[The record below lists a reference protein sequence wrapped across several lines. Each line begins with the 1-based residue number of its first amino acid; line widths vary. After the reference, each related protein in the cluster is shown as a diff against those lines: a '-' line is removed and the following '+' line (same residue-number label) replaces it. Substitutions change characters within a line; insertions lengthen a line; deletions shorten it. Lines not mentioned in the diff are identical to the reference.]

1 MVEVVDQIRDAAS
14 CLQNL
19 LATFKRLEES
29 NALRVTCNG
38 STTSGLKARVRELEA
53 QVDERAHETARLR
66 GQVHD
71 LEGQIRHV
79 VEQKDVEIAK
89 LHARL
94 ESLDEQLKQAES
106 DREGSDEWTP
116 KSPHH
121 GGSMGYQFEDD
132 FDDDDPPV
140 ASPDAGSPSVRR
152 HRASFSLLQCSS
164 SDNVRDV
171 FIPPHRT
178 IRTKCHA
185 KNNVQMTWTNA
196 SRGPKTILLVK
207 KPNEPTVAHTMR
219 EVATWLMAAKHMRVF
234 LEPVVHAEEGLD
246 GTLTWTDAAD
256 WHDKQHEI
264 DLVVS
269 FGGDGTVL
277 WVSSLFKTNVP
288 PVFSFAMGSLGFL
301 TPFEVA
307 RYEDDSQ
314 IDTTANAMIPIHALN
329 EVVVDRGLGAAL
341 VELDCFCDDVA
352 LTKISADGIII
363 ASPTGSTAYSLS
375 AGGSMTHPSAVLKI
389 VVPATARSSS
399 VMVSF
404 DGKMRVQMN
413 RGDALEVRVSPFP
426 LPSVCN
432 LNENE
437 DWFASVKS
445 NLYWNQRKEI
455 KPFHDVPT

>member
-38 STTSGLKARVRELEA
+38 STTSGLEARVRELEA

-79 VEQKDVEIAK
+79 VEQKDIEIAK

-106 DREGSDEWTP
+106 DREGSDEWTHHADTIPSP

-219 EVATWLMAAKHMRVF
+219 EVATWLMTAKHMRVF
-234 LEPVVHAEEGLD
+234 LEPVVHAEE
-246 GTLTWTDAAD
+246 
-256 WHDKQHEI
+256 
-264 DLVVS
+264 
-269 FGGDGTVL
+269 
-277 WVSSLFKTNVP
+277 
-288 PVFSFAMGSLGFL
+288 
-301 TPFEVA
+301 
-307 RYEDDSQ
+307 
-314 IDTTANAMIPIHALN
+314 
-329 EVVVDRGLGAAL
+329 
-341 VELDCFCDDVA
+341 
-352 LTKISADGIII
+352 
-363 ASPTGSTAYSLS
+363 
-375 AGGSMTHPSAVLKI
+375 
-389 VVPATARSSS
+389 
-399 VMVSF
+399 
-404 DGKMRVQMN
+404 
-413 RGDALEVRVSPFP
+413 
-426 LPSVCN
+426 
-432 LNENE
+432 
-437 DWFASVKS
+437 
-445 NLYWNQRKEI
+445 
-455 KPFHDVPT
+455 

>member
-94 ESLDEQLKQAES
+94 EALDEQLKQAES
-106 DREGSDEWTP
+106 DGEGSDEWTHHADTIPSP

-207 KPNEPTVAHTMR
+207 KPNEPTVAQTMR
-219 EVATWLMAAKHMRVF
+219 EVATWLMTAKHMRVF

-307 RYEDDSQ
+307 RYEDHLSKLIRGGFNLSLRHRLVCTIVRAPTSKVDSQ

-375 AGGSMTHPSAVLKI
+375 AGGSMTHPRYYL
-389 VVPATARSSS
+389 
-399 VMVSF
+399 
-404 DGKMRVQMN
+404 
-413 RGDALEVRVSPFP
+413 
-426 LPSVCN
+426 
-432 LNENE
+432 
-437 DWFASVKS
+437 
-445 NLYWNQRKEI
+445 
-455 KPFHDVPT
+455 

>member
-106 DREGSDEWTP
+106 DREGSDEWT
-116 KSPHH
+116 
-121 GGSMGYQFEDD
+121 
-132 FDDDDPPV
+132 
-140 ASPDAGSPSVRR
+140 
-152 HRASFSLLQCSS
+152 
-164 SDNVRDV
+164 
-171 FIPPHRT
+171 
-178 IRTKCHA
+178 
-185 KNNVQMTWTNA
+185 
-196 SRGPKTILLVK
+196 RGPKTILLVK

-219 EVATWLMAAKHMRVF
+219 EVATWLMTAKHMRVF

-246 GTLTWTDAAD
+246 GTLTWMDAAD

-307 RYEDDSQ
+307 RYEDHLSQLIRGGFNLSLRHRLVCTIVRAPTSKDDSQ
-314 IDTTANAMIPIHALN
+314 IDTTANARIPIHALN

-375 AGGSMTHPSAVLKI
+375 AGLICLYISVPCMLFTPICPHTLSFRPLLFHDSAVLKI